1 MMTEEPNQSGKGF
14 SGAEWRGLAQLAA
27 IVFLVAVALFFARA
41 PGRVERGAA
50 SGLARESARPTVR
63 VIHPAPTEQALTVEL
78 TGTVNLEERVRVA
91 SEVVGRIAWVS
102 PDFSNGGSIRAD
114 EPFIR
119 IDPAEFE
126 LQIEAAE
133 MAVREAEARV
143 WVEKAGAEEDIRAF
157 ERENPGVEPSES
169 IRRLPSIAEA
179 EARLM
184 RAQADLKLAELRLER
199 TNISLPYDGR
209 VTASDV
215 EVGELVGPA
224 DLVGGPSSR
233 LGIVYRPASL
243 QVAVPIEPWDLEYL
257 DPVIGRKAR
266 VVGRMATWE
275 ARVARVA
282 SVVAPKTRLASVFL
296 KFARDAHPDSLPAPG
311 SFVEVDIVG
320 PVYEDVYVLPESVL
334 QERGSVWLV
343 RDGLLSAFAPT
354 TVGRTPAG
362 WVVQA
367 FDAGEGVV
375 VGVLAGAREGLAV
388 EVTGAAPSSN

>member
-1 MMTEEPNQSGKGF
+1 MAEEPNSSGNP
-14 SGAEWRGLAQLAA
+14 SGGTEWRGYAQLGA
-27 IVFLVAVALFFARA
+27 IVFLIAVALFFARA

-50 SGLARESARPTVR
+50 SGPAAESVRPTVR
-63 VIHPAPTEQALTVEL
+63 VVHPSPTEQALTVEL

-102 PDFSNGGSIRAD
+102 PDFSNGGSIRAN

-126 LQIEAAE
+126 LQVEAAE
-133 MAVREAEARV
+133 MAVREADAQV
-143 WVEKAGAEEDIRAF
+143 WVERAGAEEDIRAF
-157 ERENPGVEPSES
+157 ERENPGVEPSEA

-224 DLVGGPSSR
+224 DRVDRPASR
-233 LGIVYRPASL
+233 LGIVYRTEAL
-243 QVAVPIEPWDLEYL
+243 QVAVPIEPRDLEYL
-257 DPVIGRKAR
+257 DPVIGRSAR
-266 VVGRMATWE
+266 VAGEMATWE
-275 ARVARVA
+275 ARVARVS
-282 SVVAPKTRLASVFL
+282 SVVAPRTRLASVFL
-296 KFARDAHPDSLPAPG
+296 KFAEDAHPDSLPAPG
-311 SFVEVDIVG
+311 TFVEVAFAG

-334 QERGSVWLV
+334 QERDSVWVV
-343 RDGLLSAFAPT
+343 RDGLLSAFAPE
-354 TVGRTPAG
+354 TVGRTATG

-367 FDAGEGVV
+367 FDAGERLV
-375 VGVLAGAREGLAV
+375 VGVLPGAREGLAV
-388 EVTGAAPSSN
+388 EVTAAPSSN

>member
-1 MMTEEPNQSGKGF
+1 MTQETNNSGNRAGET
-14 SGAEWRGLAQLAA
+14 EWRGYAQLAS
-27 IVFLVAVALFFARA
+27 IVFLVAVGLFFARA

-50 SGLARESARPTVR
+50 SVPASESAQPTVR

-102 PDFSNGGSIRAD
+102 PDFSNGGSIRAN

-126 LQIEAAE
+126 LQVEAAE
-133 MAVREAEARV
+133 MAVREAEAQV
-143 WVEKAGAEEDIRAF
+143 WVERAAAEEDIRAF
-157 ERENPGVEPSES
+157 ERANPGAEPSES
-169 IRRLPSIAEA
+169 VRRLPSIAEA
-179 EARLM
+179 EARFM

-224 DLVGGPSSR
+224 DRADRPASR
-233 LGIVYRPASL
+233 LGIVYRSEAL
-243 QVAVPIEPWDLEYL
+243 QVAVPIEPRDLEYL
-257 DPVIGRKAR
+257 DSVIGRSAR
-266 VVGRMATWE
+266 VVGEMASWE
-275 ARVARVA
+275 ARVARVS
-282 SVVAPKTRLASVFL
+282 SVVAPRTRLASVFL
-296 KFARDAHPDSLPAPG
+296 KFAEDAHPDSLPAPG
-311 SFVEVDIVG
+311 TFVEVAIAG

-334 QERGSVWLV
+334 QVRDSVWVV
-343 RDGLLSAFAPT
+343 RDGLLSAFAPE
-354 TVGRTPAG
+354 TVGRTAAG

-367 FDAGEGVV
+367 FDVGEGLV
-375 VGVLAGAREGLAV
+375 VGVLPGAREGLAV
-388 EVTGAAPSSN
+388 EATSSSSN

>member
-1 MMTEEPNQSGKGF
+1 MAEEPNRSGNRAG
-14 SGAEWRGLAQLAA
+14 GTEWRGYAQLAL
-27 IVFLVAVALFFARA
+27 ILFLIAVALFFARA

-50 SGLARESARPTVR
+50 SDVASENAQPTIQVFRPV
-63 VIHPAPTEQALTVEL
+63 PTEQALSVEL

-102 PDFSNGGSIRAD
+102 PDFSNGGSIRAN

-119 IDPAEFE
+119 IDAAEFE
-126 LQIEAAE
+126 LQVEAAE
-133 MAVREAEARV
+133 MAVREADAQV
-143 WVEKAGAEEDIRAF
+143 WVERAGAEEDVRAF
-157 ERENPGVEPSES
+157 ERDNPGVEPSEA

-224 DLVGGPSSR
+224 DQVDGPSSR
-233 LGIVYRPASL
+233 LGIVYRPEAL
-243 QVAVPIEPWDLEYL
+243 QVAVPIELRDLEYL
-257 DPVIGRKAR
+257 DPVIGRSAR
-266 VVGRMATWE
+266 VLGEMASWE
-275 ARVARVA
+275 ARVARVS
-282 SVVAPKTRLASVFL
+282 SVLAPRTRLASVFL
-296 KFARDAHPDSLPAPG
+296 KFAEDAHPDSLPAPG
-311 SFVEVDIVG
+311 TFVEVDITG

-334 QERGSVWLV
+334 QERDSVWVV
-343 RDGLLSAFAPT
+343 RDGLLSAFSPE
-354 TVGRTPAG
+354 TVGRTDAG

-367 FDAGEGVV
+367 FDAGEGVL
-375 VGVLAGAREGLAV
+375 VGSLPIAREGLAV
-388 EVTGAAPSSN
+388 AVTEVSPSN